1 MYHFQIS
8 EVLDHAWA
16 LTKKYGLILA
26 LLVLGI
32 NVLPNLIP
40 TQDTA
45 TVARAATQ
53 LSESIQRG
61 EDIATALTIYGAEI
75 GQSTNYAAGTLQW
88 IISIVLTAGFILILL
103 SLAKGE
109 RSDVSFDAVKRPV
122 MTYVKY
128 AGVYLLKALFVGI
141 ATVCCILPGIWVAV
155 RLSLADAY
163 ILDHEEMG
171 VWDAIKA
178 SWRATDGHF
187 WGLLG
192 LGILSGLIAMLGYLA
207 CCIGVFY
214 TSVIA
219 AFAYVIV
226 YLILS
231 GHYAKSTTDVEEV
244 SVEIL

>member
-1 MYHFQIS
+1 MYSFQIS

-16 LTKKYGLILA
+16 LTKKHGLLLA

-32 NVLPNLIP
+32 SVVPNLIP
-40 TQDTA
+40 AQDSTIIS
-45 TVARAATQ
+45 RAATD
-53 LSESIQRG
+53 LTESIQRG
-61 EDIATALTIYGAEI
+61 EDLATALSVYGAAVS
-75 GQSTNYAAGTLQW
+75 QSTNYAATTLQW
-88 IISIVLTAGFILILL
+88 LLSVILTAGFLLILL

-109 RSDVSFDAVKRPV
+109 RSDVSFDAVKHPV
-122 MTYVKY
+122 MTYVKFI
-128 AGVYLLKALFVGI
+128 GLYLLKALIVGV
-141 ATVCCILPGIWVAV
+141 ATCCCILPGIWIGV

-163 ILDHEEMG
+163 ILDHDEMG
-171 VWDAIKA
+171 IWDAIKA

-192 LGILSGLIAMLGYLA
+192 LAILASLIAALGYLA

-219 AFAYVIV
+219 AFAYVVV

-244 SVEIL
+244 TVEVL